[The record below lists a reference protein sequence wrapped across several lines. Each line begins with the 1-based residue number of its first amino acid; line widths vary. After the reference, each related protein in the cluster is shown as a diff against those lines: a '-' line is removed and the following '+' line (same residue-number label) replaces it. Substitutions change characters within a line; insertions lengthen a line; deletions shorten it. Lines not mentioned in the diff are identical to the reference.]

1 MILLIDY
8 AQKLIYNNNKITILD
23 VKGHAK
29 NNFVIQS
36 AVTSLEQIHPN
47 NLAIVTDKVVSCFF
61 LEKQDLMLISLE
73 SWKSLLD
80 SDSDWLI
87 GVPSVLIIKP

>member
-1 MILLIDY
+1 MILFLID
-8 AQKLIYNNNKITILD
+8 AQKLIYNNNSKITILD

-47 NLAIVTDKVVSCFF
+47 NLAIVTDKV
-61 LEKQDLMLISLE
+61 E
-73 SWKSLLD
+73 
-80 SDSDWLI
+80 
-87 GVPSVLIIKP
+87 

>member
-1 MILLIDY
+1 ML
-8 AQKLIYNNNKITILD
+8 
-23 VKGHAK
+23 GHAK

-47 NLAIVTDKVVSCFF
+47 NLAIVTDKVGLFF

>member
-1 MILLIDY
+1 MRKI
-8 AQKLIYNNNKITILD
+8 IYNNTKKPFWML
-23 VKGHAK
+23 KGHAK

-47 NLAIVTDKVVSCFF
+47 NLAIVTDKVVGLLF

-87 GVPSVLIIKP
+87 GVPSVLLLNRNL

>member
-1 MILLIDY
+1 M
-8 AQKLIYNNNKITILD
+8 D
-23 VKGHAK
+23 VNGHVK

-36 AVTSLEQIHPN
+36 AVTSLEQIRPD
-47 NLAIVTDKVVSCFF
+47 NLSIVTDKVVSLPF

-73 SWKSLLD
+73 SWKSVLD

>member
-1 MILLIDY
+1 LDIDQAFIPILNQMILLIDY
-8 AQKLIYNNNKITILD
+8 AQKLIYNNNSKITILD

-47 NLAIVTDKVVSCFF
+47 NLAIVTDKVVGLPF
-61 LEKQDLMLISLE
+61 LEKQDLMLISP
-73 SWKSLLD
+73 WKSLLD
-80 SDSDWLI
+80 SDSD
-87 GVPSVLIIKP
+87 G

>member
-1 MILLIDY
+1 
-8 AQKLIYNNNKITILD
+8 
-23 VKGHAK
+23 
-29 NNFVIQS
+29 
-36 AVTSLEQIHPN
+36 VTLEQIHPN
-47 NLAIVTDKVVSCFF
+47 NLAIVTDKVGRFAF

-87 GVPSVLIIKP
+87 GVPSIIKP